1 MAQSA
6 VFGNRIIKLP
16 GVYARVVSG
25 VETEIPLSTYSNVLL
40 IDAGAGKGF
49 NSAKGIVGY
58 GRECIYSLSQDQAN
72 FYIKGGPLVPVLEKL
87 WNPAVGAEGIGVL
100 NMIKAATSQP
110 ATIQGEISMFGGAI
124 TMSSVTTVEEGKI
137 CNTVKSEGDNPELKT
152 GYILRS
158 VWDSKLNKGYVEII
172 QGTYEGVNLG
182 GFVIGQTEENSHP
195 KTIFRSKKCS
205 TPKELATSLS
215 NSLDFKAL
223 VIAKDIAYSGDG
235 NTWTTKENNEFEFEG
250 GDDQY
255 AISLVDILPA
265 STDVDYSVVLVCT
278 DEENGTTTKQQTMI
292 EEVKAYFE
300 DADKFIRQAV
310 AYEEDKSLA
319 ITQAQFYDSER
330 VIVTSGICKKTSRNS
345 PTGFITQDNM
355 VTAAVCLG
363 RIFGLSPEIA
373 GTMKTLNIDGME
385 VEPTSTDLED
395 MLDNGVISPYY
406 DSDFGSYCL
415 SQVCNSL
422 QANTQLIN
430 PDCTTYSVQVMRILG
445 QVIKNL
451 QQQAKLD
458 FWGGNK
464 GVNKGTLSDAYVKEW
479 TQTLLDKL
487 TVAPN
492 KTENNYLLG
501 YEVTKVETVDD
512 TKRVYLA
519 VTVNGEITK
528 IFFLVTVLG

>member
-6 VFGNRIIKLP
+6 VFGNRVIKLP

-49 NSAKGIVGY
+49 NSVKGIVGN
-58 GRECIYSLSQDQAN
+58 GRECVYSLTQDQAN
-72 FYIKGGPLVPVLEKL
+72 FYIKGGPIVPVLEKL
-87 WNPAVGAEGIGVL
+87 WAPAIGADGIANL
-100 NMIKAATSQP
+100 YLIKAATSTP
-110 ATIQGEISMFGGAI
+110 ATVSDVSMFGGAVTI
-124 TMSSVTTVEEGKI
+124 GSVTTVEEGSI
-137 CNTVKSEGDNPELKT
+137 VNTNIPEGDNAELKT
-152 GYILRS
+152 GYLLRS
-158 VWDSKLNKGYVEII
+158 VWDEKLNKGYVEII
-172 QGTYEGVNLG
+172 QGTFEGTNLG
-182 GFVIGQTEENSHP
+182 GYLVGQTEENSHP
-195 KTIFRSKKCS
+195 MTVFRSKKCS
-205 TPKELATSLS
+205 TPKELATFLK
-215 NSLDFKAL
+215 NSLEFKAL
-223 VIAKDIAYSGDG
+223 VSAENINFVEE
-235 NTWTTKENNEFEFEG
+235 NTWTTKETNQFEFKG
-250 GDDQY
+250 GTDTY
-255 AISLVDILPA
+255 AKTLADILPA
-265 STDVDYSVVLVCT
+265 SVDVDYSVILVLT
-278 DEENGTTTKQQTMI
+278 DEPNGTTTQQQVFI
-292 EEVKAYFE
+292 EEIKSFFE
-300 DADKFIRQAV
+300 DSDKYIRQVV
-310 AYEEDKSLA
+310 AYEEEKSLA
-319 ITQAQFYDSER
+319 ITQAQYYDSER
-330 VIVTSGICKKTSRNS
+330 VIVCSGICKKTSRNA
-345 PTGFITQDNM
+345 PTGFIMQDNM

-373 GTMKTLNIDGME
+373 GTMKTLDIDGME
-385 VEPTSTDLED
+385 IEPTASDLED

-406 DSDFGSYCL
+406 DADFGSYCL
-415 SQVCNSL
+415 SQTCNSL
-422 QANTQLIN
+422 QENTQLIN

-512 TKRVYLA
+512 TKKVYIA